1 MKIELMQQIQR
12 QLPSP
17 KEDRDKVKQVA
28 IKGLAGFM
36 IIMVTLTGL
45 SRTANALT
53 TPQVTTALP
62 KGGRIEH
69 KIEGNGV
76 LKAKDEESMEAS
88 SGLKV
93 KDIFVEVDDRI
104 KKGEPILELDAKELQ
119 EKLEMSQDDLAK
131 LKLRLQQLGLN
142 EDYSTVL
149 SPLEEANN
157 KVAKLEE
164 EKLNATEKG
173 KVKIS
178 RGEQKIKQAEE
189 DLASAQKDL
198 EAFKGSNLEEQLK
211 KAREEADEAK
221 RHLDNQKYERDK
233 ALKRS
238 EQALNEAKENF
249 WMTAGQG
256 VDITS
261 AQQAVDRAEME
272 YNITKADWDRN
283 VKEAEEKFAKAKDK
297 VAQLENGEVDQEL
310 LKQEEE
316 KVKAAERTVEEQK
329 RLQEDLIVE
338 QEELIKTLDRQIE
351 SAKKE
356 VELAIQKENNME
368 LEEQQS
374 EQKQFIEK
382 QLMQVDIAAKEKEIS
397 RIQKIIAEGGKLI
410 APTDGMI
417 KEIKVE
423 KGQTTTGGELVTF
436 IGDESK
442 YVLEVELSQEKSE
455 GIQVGD
461 PVIVTLE
468 GEKIPLENTI
478 VENISYV
485 QGEGGSK
492 KKISISVPKGIPGM
506 NASFKVTNQSGQYNS
521 IVPIEALKEDNGSY
535 YVLVAKKK
543 VTTLGE
549 EMVAERVNV
558 MKKESNESSV
568 AVEGAF
574 SPQDNIIIK
583 SNKPIKSGDRV
594 RLMEQ

>member
-1 MKIELMQQIQR
+1 MKIELTQQLQR

-28 IKGLAGFM
+28 IKGLAGFL

-53 TPQVTTALP
+53 TPQVTIALP

-69 KIEGNGV
+69 KIQGNGV

-157 KVAKLEE
+157 KVTKLEE

-189 DLASAQKDL
+189 DLLSAKKDL

-211 KAREEADEAK
+211 KAREEEDEAK
-221 RHLDNQKYERDK
+221 RHLENQKYERDK

-283 VKEAEEKFAKAKDK
+283 VKDAETKFEKAKEK

-338 QEELIKTLDRQIE
+338 QEELIKDLDRQIE
-351 SAKKE
+351 LAKKE
-356 VELAIQKENNME
+356 VELAVQKENNMD

-397 RIQKIIAEGGKLI
+397 RIQKIIAEGGKLV

-549 EMVAERVNV
+549 EMVAERVDV

-594 RLMEQ
+594 RLIEQ